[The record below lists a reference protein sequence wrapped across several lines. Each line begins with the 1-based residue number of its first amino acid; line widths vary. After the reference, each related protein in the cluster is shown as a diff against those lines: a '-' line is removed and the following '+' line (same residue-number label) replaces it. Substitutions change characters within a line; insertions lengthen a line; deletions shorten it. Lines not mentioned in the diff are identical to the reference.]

1 MNRSGIFFLI
11 FAIVIAI
18 AFTWLNS
25 TWLSYQSFVFDR
37 QEKQIDYYLSDFSI
51 LNTYPDGSMKYMIKG
66 QHLVHQESSG
76 ASKIIKPTIEAR
88 DIDQSIITITA
99 LEANQITKNGAILL
113 EGQVDIVKNSKDQTE
128 NFKLLTSDLS
138 YNPTSRE
145 LSTDATLSFS
155 SPSGDFTGVGFSTNL
170 DEQELRIH
178 KNVQA
183 KFIPTQ

>member
-11 FAIVIAI
+11 FAIIVAV

-25 TWLSYQSFVFDR
+25 TWLSYQGFVFDR

-51 LNTYPDGSMKYMIKG
+51 LNTYSDGSMQYRISG

-76 ASKIIKPTIEAR
+76 ASKIIKPHIKARDLDESIIKITAIEAT
-88 DIDQSIITITA
+88 QSK
-99 LEANQITKNGAILL
+99 KNGPILL
-113 EGQVDIVKNSKDQTE
+113 EGQVDVVKDSNNKNE

-138 YNPTSRE
+138 YNPMSRE
-145 LSTDATLSFS
+145 LFTDKALSFS
-155 SPSGDFTGVGFSTNL
+155 SPSGDFIGEGFTTKL

-178 KNVQA
+178 NNVQA
-183 KFIPTQ
+183 KFIPSK

>member
-11 FAIVIAI
+11 FAIIIAV

-25 TWLSYQSFVFDR
+25 TWLSYRGFVFDR

-51 LNTYPDGSMKYMIKG
+51 LNTYPDGSMQYRING
-66 QHLVHQESSG
+66 QHLVHQESSS

-88 DIDQSIITITA
+88 DIDESIIRITA
-99 LEANQITKNGAILL
+99 IEANQAKKNDAILL
-113 EGQVDIVKNSKDQTE
+113 EGQVDVTKESNNKNE

-138 YNPTSRE
+138 YNPMNRE
-145 LSTDATLSFS
+145 LSTDKALSFT
-155 SPSGDFTGVGFSTNL
+155 SPSGDFTGIGFTTKL

-183 KFIPTQ
+183 KFIPSK